1 MNDCRDCKYKK
12 CSLAKEPCLSCAN
25 GSNWKAKVDKTELLE
40 LKENVGKAIQQF
52 PLFLNP
58 CDVCKNKNRQ
68 NESELKM
75 CTSCCYY
82 YASKFEME

>member
-1 MNDCRDCKYKK
+1 MKGCPSCKYKEK
-12 CSLAKEPCLSCAN
+12 NPTKEPCKSCDRRY
-25 GSNWKAKVDKTELLE
+25 SNWKQDSKAELLE

-58 CDVCKNKNRQ
+58 CDVCKNRNRQ
-68 NESELKM
+68 NEEELKV

-82 YASKFEME
+82 YGSKFEME